1 MALDRYITNYI
12 TKGERNATNE
22 IWEACNKTKS
32 MRSQLKSFALRQ
44 LKSRECDVYEA
55 CDKLLGHKMHLFSH
69 KVYSLVTI
77 PKNKRKHCLKTI
89 DEIKKMRPDD
99 TNI

>member
-1 MALDRYITNYI
+1 MAQDRLYNHQWHITNYI

-44 LKSRECDVYEA
+44 LKSRERDVYEA
-55 CDKLLGHKMHLFSH
+55 CDKIAWPQNAPVLS
-69 KVYSLVTI
+69 
-77 PKNKRKHCLKTI
+77 
-89 DEIKKMRPDD
+89 
-99 TNI
+99 